1 MKTRLSFAVATAAL
15 ALTQATQA
23 TEVAP
28 YFETWAY
35 GGSYTPSTLMQAR
48 SAGGVTAATMA
59 FGVSGGG
66 CSMGG
71 GLEANLSGAGKTDI
85 LDFQAAGGRV
95 ILSFGGASGTYLE
108 GACSDDGMYDLIR
121 NALLRQAFALRLAA
135 APRLRAPPGPALPAL
150 RITAAYWSSPPT
162 LRPSRDS
169 GPPIHYRPRRRRQW
183 RNGCRRCAAS
193 PSRAAPG
200 P

>member
-1 MKTRLSFAVATAAL
+1 MKTRLSLLAATAAI
-15 ALTQATQA
+15 ALTQMAHA

-35 GGSYTPSTLMQAR
+35 GGGYNPSTLMQAR

-85 LDFQAAGGRV
+85 VNFQAAGGV
-95 ILSFGGASGTYLE
+95 PVVVVA
-108 GACSDDGMYDLIR
+108 
-121 NALLRQAFALRLAA
+121 
-135 APRLRAPPGPALPAL
+135 
-150 RITAAYWSSPPT
+150 
-162 LRPSRDS
+162 
-169 GPPIHYRPRRRRQW
+169 
-183 RNGCRRCAAS
+183 
-193 PSRAAPG
+193 
-200 P
+200 